1 MIQLLYNEEG
11 FVKMNQKILHTPEG
25 VRDIYPLECRQKLA
39 LQNKLHDTL
48 KSYAYQDIQ
57 TPTLEFS
64 EVFSKEVGSLDS
76 KELYRFFDRDGNIL
90 VLRPDITPSIARAVS
105 TISNEEDFYG
115 KFCYAGNT
123 FINHNSYQGRL
134 KENTQLG
141 AEMIGLDSVE
151 SDAEMLAMVVDVLR
165 TSGLEEFQVTVSHVG
180 YFNAL
185 VDAAKLDA
193 DNEKELR
200 ELCEN
205 KNYFGVDGLLD
216 KCCIDKEVE
225 QAFHVLP
232 ELVGGTEIF
241 AKAKEIT
248 SSVFALNAIKR
259 LEEISEILDMYGVL
273 EYINFDL
280 SMTGSYGYYTGI
292 IFRAYTFGTGDAI
305 VKGGRYDQL
314 LNHFKTDIPAIG
326 FAITVDDV
334 FNALSRQKV
343 KVPYKLDNHVILY
356 ESGMQNKAIR
366 LAKSFRKNGRITEI
380 IKKDETHSID
390 YYIEYAKKSF
400 GKYILHLL
408 DTNVVEAINLIDGS
422 VEVVDLKVSE

>member
-1 MIQLLYNEEG
+1 
-11 FVKMNQKILHTPEG
+11 MNQKILHTPEG

-39 LQNKLHDTL
+39 LQNKLHNTL

-64 EVFSKEVGSLDS
+64 EVFGQEVGSIDS

-105 TISNEEDFYG
+105 IISSEEDFYG
-115 KFCYAGNT
+115 KFCYSGNT

-141 AEMIGLDSVE
+141 AEMIGLNSVE

-165 TSGLEEFQVTVSHVG
+165 TAGLEEFQVTVSHVG

-185 VDAAKLDA
+185 VDGAKLNVDK
-193 DNEKELR
+193 EIELR

-205 KNYFGVDGLLD
+205 KNYFGVEALLD
-216 KCCIDKEVE
+216 KCCIDKEME
-225 QAFHVLP
+225 QAFRALP
-232 ELVGGTEIF
+232 ELVGGIEIF
-241 AKAKEIT
+241 EKAKEIT
-248 SSVFALNAIKR
+248 ASIFALEAMNR
-259 LEEISEILDMYGVL
+259 LEELAEILDMYGVL
-273 EYINFDL
+273 DYINFDL
-280 SMTGSYGYYTGI
+280 SMTGTYGYYTGI

-314 LNHFKTDIPAIG
+314 LNHFKTDVPAIG

-343 KVPYKLDNHVILY
+343 DVKYELDNHIILY
-356 ESGMQNKAIR
+356 ESTMQNKAIR
-366 LAKSFRKNGRITEI
+366 LAKSFRKNGRVTEI
-380 IKKDETHSID
+380 IKKEERQDIE
-390 YYIEYAKKSF
+390 YYIEYAKKNF

-408 DTNVVEAINLIDGS
+408 DTNVVEAINLLDGS
-422 VEVVDLKVSE
+422 REAVDLKVSE